1 MDIDL
6 TVEQLPYR
14 SGGGCCHLTATV
26 SVDSRMPRAQQRA
39 AVVHEALEA
48 CLGMVLPHDKI
59 VDIEDVVCDALQ
71 QWEPIEEEGG

>member
-6 TVEQLPYR
+6 AVDTLPYQM
-14 SGGGCCHLTATV
+14 GGGCCHLKATI
-26 SVDSRMPRAQQRA
+26 SLDRRTSRAQQRA
-39 AVVHEALEA
+39 TVVHEALEA
-48 CLGMVLPHDKI
+48 CLGMVVAHDKI